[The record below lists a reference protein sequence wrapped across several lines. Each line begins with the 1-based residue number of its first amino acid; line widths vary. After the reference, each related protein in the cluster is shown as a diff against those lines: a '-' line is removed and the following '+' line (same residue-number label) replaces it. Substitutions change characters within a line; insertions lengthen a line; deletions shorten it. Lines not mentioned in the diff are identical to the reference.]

1 MCGGGM
7 SGQTQPYQQS
17 GGGYPQTGGGGD
29 YFTSKSQMPTFANAS
44 PYQTG
49 GGSDSYGSPFGL
61 PASNLQMPT
70 YTTPSMPPP
79 MAQNTPQL
87 QAASRNVATLDPSR
101 FANQPQSPLSNMQ
114 TAIAQQPQP
123 SQQDTGLYPNAPL
136 PPNYQ
141 PLPPGPL
148 ANYTPYTMMS
158 MLGLLGK
165 YPAPQG
171 YGPNSSF
178 DMANQQWTNQNANLW
193 NPTGA

>member
-1 MCGGGM
+1 MCGGVM

-70 YTTPSMPPP
+70 YTTPSMLPP

-87 QAASRNVATLDPSR
+87 QAASRNVATLDP
-101 FANQPQSPLSNMQ
+101 
-114 TAIAQQPQP
+114 
-123 SQQDTGLYPNAPL
+123 
-136 PPNYQ
+136 
-141 PLPPGPL
+141 
-148 ANYTPYTMMS
+148 
-158 MLGLLGK
+158 
-165 YPAPQG
+165 
-171 YGPNSSF
+171 
-178 DMANQQWTNQNANLW
+178 
-193 NPTGA
+193 